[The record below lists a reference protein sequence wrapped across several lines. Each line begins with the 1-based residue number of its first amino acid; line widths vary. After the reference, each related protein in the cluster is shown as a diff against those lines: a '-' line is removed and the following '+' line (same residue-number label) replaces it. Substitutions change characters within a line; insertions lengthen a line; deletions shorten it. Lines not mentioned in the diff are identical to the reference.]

1 MKKFYLLLV
10 AMLCGVVA
18 TRAQEVNTSWS
29 VGTGANDKANIT
41 WIGFAVPEVNDE
53 GDAVTEVPLHN
64 IHLCTNKNNSAE
76 KTAYMVISST
86 KDINGKVGIST
97 NKPEPQNNAFVEY
110 LFEDITLQA
119 GSTYYMFFSTSNTNV
134 SSCGQRIAISN
145 ANGNYEPKVY
155 AGGEKTWLPYF
166 KVNVPDANALPPIF
180 SATYGE
186 KWLRLSNCN
195 NSSYAW
201 SAPSASKAGTAQMD
215 MSQENQLFC
224 FVGNNTDGFV
234 IYSKTLGEQYK
245 LTASTSPG
253 NGTAASWTTGT
264 AAKWFLDMSQNS
276 ASEKPGIGIT
286 TKVSSGQSLNMYG
299 GAGGD
304 LKFYGITDGGSRW
317 TISRINPDPVNIAF
331 AVTGETKYPE
341 TNTRIGEFRMT
352 YGSTTST
359 TTVTKELDGQKK
371 KMYLPYGQKVSM
383 STWTY
388 HGWKGSVEETEE
400 GTTVTFAGDMESEYQ
415 YLWYHNNPPYRIPAI
430 AKRKDGKL
438 LAINDYRPCGGDIGF
453 GRVDLVQRIGS
464 PDGTKWEKGTTIITG
479 NEKDSWNGNDGFGD
493 PAICIDRETGRV
505 LLMAVTGHTVCG
517 SATRQN
523 PNRMARFYSEDG
535 GETYH
540 SMTEGRDSIYDDI
553 TEEFYSLWDTEAYK
567 AGDKTSQ
574 DQYTA
579 QSFFIGS
586 GRIFQSSKIKVGEYY
601 RIYAALWSKD
611 MHNRVAYSDDFGM
624 TWHILGTR
632 QDMPF
637 PNFGNANEP
646 KCEELPNGDV
656 IMSARK
662 PNGRY
667 YNIFTYSDIEKGQGS
682 WGTGT
687 NSNISAPSDW
697 NGTNGEITTYQV
709 EDVDGNLCNIALQ
722 SLPLG
727 LNEYPGDVRR
737 NVGFYY
743 KDITSPTSYQ
753 KAGKNDVATFANGWQ
768 KGMVVSTTQTG
779 SAYSTFTLQ
788 NDGRIG
794 FFYEETP
801 GGYSMVYVSL
811 SISEITNGKYVR
823 IVGDA
828 QPTDATPVEI
838 TYAYTNGQTVWYEQK
853 EVAYVGDAFP
863 AIQEPAYVSA
873 TGLPERKVAAEDA
886 GKTFPIACTLNE
898 DIPFLPSV
906 SFDEGVWYSL
916 TIRGNKYISY
926 DATAKQ
932 FPCATAK
939 PSGDKA
945 LFAFVGNPYAGYKIQ
960 NLALGED
967 KAVGG
972 DVANN
977 AHVSPVDFESAPTFV
992 LENNSG
998 VLVLRNTANSLGYL
1012 NDVNS
1017 KLGYWV
1023 TSQAATDG
1031 GSSLA
1036 FTLEQNNAT
1045 GIVETEPKVDAR
1057 RGQSQIYD
1065 LSGRRLT
1072 APQKGVNIVNGKKV
1086 VIK

>member
-1 MKKFYLLLV
+1 
-10 AMLCGVVA
+10 
-18 TRAQEVNTSWS
+18 
-29 VGTGANDKANIT
+29 
-41 WIGFAVPEVNDE
+41 
-53 GDAVTEVPLHN
+53 
-64 IHLCTNKNNSAE
+64 
-76 KTAYMVISST
+76 
-86 KDINGKVGIST
+86 
-97 NKPEPQNNAFVEY
+97 
-110 LFEDITLQA
+110 
-119 GSTYYMFFSTSNTNV
+119 
-134 SSCGQRIAISN
+134 
-145 ANGNYEPKVY
+145 
-155 AGGEKTWLPYF
+155 
-166 KVNVPDANALPPIF
+166 
-180 SATYGE
+180 
-186 KWLRLSNCN
+186 
-195 NSSYAW
+195 
-201 SAPSASKAGTAQMD
+201 
-215 MSQENQLFC
+215 
-224 FVGNNTDGFV
+224 
-234 IYSKTLGEQYK
+234 
-245 LTASTSPG
+245 
-253 NGTAASWTTGT
+253 
-264 AAKWFLDMSQNS
+264 
-276 ASEKPGIGIT
+276 
-286 TKVSSGQSLNMYG
+286 
-299 GAGGD
+299 
-304 LKFYGITDGGSRW
+304 
-317 TISRINPDPVNIAF
+317 
-331 AVTGETKYPE
+331 
-341 TNTRIGEFRMT
+341 
-352 YGSTTST
+352 
-359 TTVTKELDGQKK
+359 
-371 KMYLPYGQKVSM
+371 
-383 STWTY
+383 
-388 HGWKGSVEETEE
+388 
-400 GTTVTFAGDMESEYQ
+400 MESEYQ

-430 AKRKDGKL
+430 ATRKDGKL

-479 NEKDSWNGNDGFGD
+479 NERDSWNGNDGFGD

-567 AGDKTSQ
+567 AGNKNST

-632 QDMPF
+632 KDMPF

-697 NGTNGEITTYQV
+697 NGTNGEITTFQV
-709 EDVDGNLCNIALQ
+709 EDADGNLCNIALQ
-722 SLPLG
+722 SLPMG
-727 LNEYPGDVRR
+727 LNEYEGDVRR
-737 NVGFYY
+737 NVGFYF
-743 KDITSPTSYQ
+743 KDITSPNTYQ
-753 KAGKNDVATFANGWQ
+753 KNGKNDVATFANGWQ
-768 KGMVVSTTQTG
+768 KGMLVSTTQG

-801 GGYSMVYVSL
+801 GGYSMVYVPL
-811 SISEITNGKYVR
+811 TISEITGGKYVR
-823 IVGDA
+823 IIGDA

-838 TYAYTNGQTVWYEQK
+838 TYSYTHGQTIWHEQK
-853 EVAYVGDAFP
+853 EIAYVGETFP
-863 AIQEPAYVSA
+863 SIQEPAYVQVS
-873 TGLPERKVAAEDA
+873 GLPERKVTAEDA
-886 GKTFPIACTLNE
+886 GKTFPLACTLSE
-898 DIPFLPSV
+898 DIPFQPSLA
-906 SFDEGVWYSL
+906 FDNAVWYSL
-916 TIRGNKYISY
+916 AIRGTKYISY
-926 DATAKQ
+926 NSSTKK

-945 LFAFVGNPYAGYKIQ
+945 LFAFVGNPFVGYKIQ
-960 NLALGED
+960 NLALGAD

-972 DVANN
+972 PVTNN
-977 AHVSPVDFESAPTFV
+977 GHVSPVDFDSAPTFV

-998 VLVLRNTANSLGYL
+998 HLVLRNTANSLGYL
-1012 NDVNS
+1012 NDINS
-1017 KLGYWV
+1017 TLGYWV

-1031 GSSLA
+1031 GSTLT
-1036 FTLEQNNAT
+1036 FTMEKDNAT
-1045 GIVETEPKVDAR
+1045 GIVETEPKVDAQ
-1057 RGQSQIYD
+1057 RGQSQIFD
-1065 LSGRRLT
+1065 LSGRRLS
-1072 APQKGVNIVNGKKV
+1072 APVKGVNIVNGKKMV
-1086 VIK
+1086 F